1 MIAKQPASPFLRNGM
16 TCARGGDVKPERFD
30 DGQGRAAGLRRAFP
44 VQAKRETR
52 AMNQAQLGLLIVT
65 PMLVGVAFLL
75 HRQGVMSRGGVV
87 LASLASLGT
96 AAWMFLTQ

>member
-1 MIAKQPASPFLRNGM
+1 
-16 TCARGGDVKPERFD
+16 
-30 DGQGRAAGLRRAFP
+30 
-44 VQAKRETR
+44 
-52 AMNQAQLGLLIVT
+52 MNQAQLGLLIVT

-87 LASLASLGT
+87 LATLASLGA